1 LKLSATHEL
10 LVMFK
15 NYFKISLNLIKL
27 ALLTA
32 SLLSFG
38 VIAQAPTDV
47 RIALIIGNAAYVN
60 VPALANSTNDAASM
74 ANIMRKL
81 GFKVILVTNA
91 DKSTMERAID
101 QMKDQLKGQQAV
113 AMLYY
118 AGHGI
123 QLDWHNYMVPI
134 DVKLSSSSDVR
145 KQTIDIERVI
155 NSFKISSTRLNI
167 IVLDACRDNPFTDKA
182 SGKGLAQLD
191 APPGTYL
198 AFATAP
204 GNVAEDGDES
214 SGNGLFTQYLIK
226 ELQKP
231 ARIEDVFKRVRLQVR
246 KKSQG
251 RQIPWDSSSL
261 EDDFAFNDGSKHTFN
276 QEDLLTE
283 GKEKEARLRLENGL
297 EKSQDNPRV
306 LEDAKL
312 AESQRLREVE
322 KTKLQVELEARL
334 RKESAEKQ
342 FEIQKA
348 EWDKIKNSKNV
359 DDFYAFLE
367 KYPSGFIT
375 EQAQY
380 AIESLS
386 STKVL
391 PQISKLGEQILEN
404 KTRFR
409 VGDSQ
414 VVRVTDLNTNKV
426 QWSGELKV
434 EQIEGNRVY
443 VKSGNKS
450 SAEIYTLDGGIIKGG
465 ATENTYSWDP
475 PRIDLPGDE
484 LVVGKKWVA
493 RTIETDEKNRKEL
506 IREDKTSI
514 VAYEDVTVPA
524 GTFKAYKI
532 VMNSKYN
539 NGTTLTRTYWVEPGW
554 GFNLKIIRD
563 VKRSNGFDQLQS
575 IEMMS
580 RVKGS

>member
-1 LKLSATHEL
+1 MKFSATHEL

-15 NYFKISLNLIKL
+15 NYFKTSLNLIKL

-155 NSFKISSTRLNI
+155 NSFKISSTRMNI

-563 VKRSNGFDQLQS
+563 IKRSNGFDQLQS

>member
-1 LKLSATHEL
+1 MKLSATHEL

>member
-1 LKLSATHEL
+1 
-10 LVMFK
+10 MFK
-15 NYFKISLNLIKL
+15 NYFKTSLNLIKL

-155 NSFKISSTRLNI
+155 NSFKISSTRMNI

-563 VKRSNGFDQLQS
+563 IKRSNGFDQLQS